1 MLLKTLHDMTC
12 VDSAFEKWKRIQR
25 KMLKKDFVD
34 WKIWLVLIECL
45 H

>member
-1 MLLKTLHDMTC
+1 MFLKTSHDMTRS
-12 VDSAFEKWKRIQR
+12 DNASEKWKRIQR

-34 WKIWLVLIECL
+34 RKIWLVLLECL